1 MTAAGLLSRIGLLR
15 QVRRHAFCPAC
26 KGWLAGDDAGRAVS
40 PRELAPPAL
49 AAAAVLVAAAIAWIV
64 VIRQSMPM
72 GDMPMGDTAMG
83 DMAMGLGSP
92 GSFAAGWL
100 MMMAAMMLPTA
111 LPLVFEFA
119 RRAERRAGW
128 QVATGLLCATYL
140 AVWLAFGV
148 VAYLVYDALRMPWA
162 DRRLIGGASLVLAGI
177 YAVTPFK
184 RVSEARCRE
193 LCALHGPLPFNLQ
206 RSAVVAG
213 ARYGVSCIGCTAAL
227 MVAAVLIGM
236 SRLGWMAVLSGLVLL
251 YKLAPPAGTGQ
262 RIVLAVAVAAL
273 GVLYAL
279 GG

>member
-1 MTAAGLLSRIGLLR
+1 MSTLVLLSRIGLLR
-15 QVRRHAFCPAC
+15 PTRRRAFCPAC
-26 KGWLAGDDAGRAVS
+26 KGWLGGEDAGRPVS
-40 PRELAPPAL
+40 PREIAPPAL
-49 AAAAVLVAAAIAWIV
+49 AAGVVLVIAVVAWIV
-64 VIRQSMPM
+64 VIHQSTSM
-72 GDMPMGDTAMG
+72 GDMT
-83 DMAMGLGSP
+83 MGLGSP
-92 GSFAAGWL
+92 GSFAAAWL

-119 RRAERRAGW
+119 RHSERRAGW

-148 VAYLVYDALRMPWA
+148 VAYFVYDALRMPWA
-162 DRRLIGGASLVLAGI
+162 DQRLIGGASLMLAGI

-184 RVSEARCRE
+184 RSSEARCRE

-227 MVAAVLIGM
+227 MAAAVLIGM
-236 SRLGWMAVLSGLVLL
+236 SSLGWMAVMSGLVLL
-251 YKLAPPAGTGQ
+251 YKLVPVPSLGQ
-262 RIVLAVAVAAL
+262 RIALAVAVAAL
-273 GVLYAL
+273 GVLYVF

>member
-1 MTAAGLLSRIGLLR
+1 M
-15 QVRRHAFCPAC
+15 RRRAFCPAC
-26 KGWLAGDDAGRAVS
+26 KGWLGGEDAGRAVS
-40 PRELAPPAL
+40 PREIALPAL
-49 AAAAVLVAAAIAWIV
+49 AAGMVLVVAAVAWIGM
-64 VIRQSMPM
+64 IHQSRS
-72 GDMPMGDTAMG
+72 MG

-119 RRAERRAGW
+119 RHSERRAGW

-148 VAYLVYDALRMPWA
+148 AVYLVYDALRMPWA
-162 DRRLIGGASLVLAGI
+162 DQRLIGGASLVLAGI

-184 RVSEARCRE
+184 RSSEARCRE

-206 RSAVVAG
+206 RSAVLAG

-236 SRLGWMAVLSGLVLL
+236 SSFGWMAVMSGLVLL
-251 YKLAPPAGTGQ
+251 YKLAPVPGMGQ
-262 RIVLAVAVAAL
+262 RTVLAVAVAAL
-273 GVLYAL
+273 GVLYAF